1 MRESRLRSIACATAL
16 LPSPCGVRAAA
27 YDDGMSNSLPTR
39 VFDHIQLLRYTGLFT
54 WFCVGIPL
62 MRRET
67 ILNQMAEIGR
77 SPASYDWWVV
87 CYLLFGVVFWF
98 LTHDMGKRDPTRFR
112 RFAQIVLLLLLN
124 FCALAIGWL
133 SQSGISALLLVVVSV
148 ALPWTLPLRV
158 GVAWMVLQNFSLLPI
173 FAGSPG
179 FTLGDAVLQSSLY
192 LGSSAIAFVA
202 SLVARQQTEAREAQR
217 RLNSELRATRALLAE
232 SSRLGE
238 RMRISRDL
246 HDLMGHHLTALSL
259 NLEVATH
266 LSSDP
271 AVVHVRQAQTVA
283 KLLLSDVR
291 EVVSQLRESD
301 SIDLSEA
308 LASLIEGV
316 PGLDIELDLP
326 EQFSVGDPRRAQVLL
341 RCAQE
346 VITNTVRHAAA
357 SNLVLSFERDGTR
370 NVIMR
375 ACDDGHGADEL
386 SSGNGLN
393 GMRERLA
400 EFGGQLD
407 IVTGKGQGFSL
418 SITLPAEGMT

>member
-1 MRESRLRSIACATAL
+1 MQPSTDKSSL
-16 LPSPCGVRAAA
+16 LPSHCGDRAAA
-27 YDDGMSNSLPTR
+27 YHVGMSSSLPSR
-39 VFDHIQLLRYTGLFT
+39 FFDHIQLLRYTGLFT

-62 MRRET
+62 LRRET

-77 SPASYDWWVV
+77 STASYDWWVA

-98 LTHDMGKRDPTRFR
+98 LTHDMGKRDPTALR

-124 FCALAIGWL
+124 ACALAIGWL

-148 ALPWTLPLRV
+148 ALPWILPLGV
-158 GVAWMVLQNFSLLPI
+158 GVGWMVLQNFSLLPI

-179 FTLGDAVLQSSLY
+179 FTFGDAVLQSSLY

-202 SLVARQQTEAREAQR
+202 SLVARQQTEAREVQR
-217 RLNSELRATRALLAE
+217 RLNAELRATRALLAE

-259 NLEVATH
+259 NLEVASH
-266 LSSDP
+266 LSTEP

-283 KLLLSDVR
+283 KLLLTDVR

-308 LASLIEGV
+308 LASLVEGV

-326 EQFSVGDPRRAQVLL
+326 EKFSIGDPRRAQVLL

-357 SNLVLSFERDGTR
+357 TNLVLSFARDGTR
-370 NVIMR
+370 NVIMHAR
-375 ACDDGHGADEL
+375 DDGHGADQL
-386 SSGNGLN
+386 ASGNGLN

-407 IVTGKGQGFSL
+407 IVTSKGNGFAL

>member
-1 MRESRLRSIACATAL
+1 MH
-16 LPSPCGVRAAA
+16 RAGPTAA
-27 YDDGMSNSLPTR
+27 YHDDMSSSQPTR
-39 VFDHIQLLRYTGLFT
+39 FFDHNQLLRYTALFT

-62 MRRET
+62 LRRET

-77 SPASYDWWVV
+77 SSSSYEWWLG
-87 CYLLFGVVFWF
+87 CYLAFGVIFWF
-98 LTHDMGKRDPTRFR
+98 LTHDMGKREPTPWR

-124 FCALAIGWL
+124 VSALAIGWL
-133 SQSGISALLLVVVSV
+133 SQSGISALLLVVISV
-148 ALPWTLPLRV
+148 ALPWILPLRV

-173 FAGSPG
+173 FAESPG
-179 FTLGDAVLQSSLY
+179 FTLADAVLQSSLY

-217 RLNSELRATRALLAE
+217 RLNAELRATRALLAE

-259 NLEVATH
+259 NLEVASH
-266 LSSDP
+266 LSAEP

-308 LASLIEGV
+308 LASLVESV
-316 PGLDIELDLP
+316 PGLDIELEVP
-326 EQFSVGDPRRAQVLL
+326 EHFSIGDPRRAQVLL

-357 SNLVLSFERDGTR
+357 SNLVLRFALDGTR
-370 NVIMR
+370 NVLMQAR
-375 ACDDGHGADEL
+375 DDGRGSAQIA
-386 SSGNGLN
+386 SGNGLN

-407 IVTGKGQGFSL
+407 IVTGKGEGFAL
-418 SITLPAEGMT
+418 SIILPAEGLS